1 MHTQPDSLILTFAPG
16 GSLSRWERLGRLERE
31 KDLLRGLLG
40 LVPHIVFTSNDGPED
55 IAIAQWLSEE
65 LGGRI
70 EAIPITSDDPE
81 LGPGRPLHERILARI
96 GHARRVVIQ
105 TMQLDDG
112 GISRRI
118 LGPLRR
124 AGVQAALVARGGYIG
139 SRVLASAAGPHSHG
153 AVSAGSGEHD
163 LCRQAQIV
171 VGVSDSMIDE
181 LCWRHGINP
190 DRCRVIPHFVSETDE
205 RVAAADRDPHML
217 CTVGELTGPRGVE
230 VLIRAVALMK
240 SHEQTRFEIIGD
252 GPERG
257 GLESLAR
264 ELGVNATFTGR
275 LPHGRVIERL
285 RACALFLHA
294 SSERRQSRSILEA
307 MAMGAPVIVTDIPE
321 VDGVVESGASG
332 LCIKPTP
339 EAFAFAIENTLGDA
353 DWREMLGSCA
363 AKFVRSRCS
372 LKTILELC
380 GSAYADALRIAPVT
394 VQPRS
399 RRAG

>member
-1 MHTQPDSLILTFAPG
+1 MHTLPDTLLLTFAPG
-16 GSLSRWERLGRLERE
+16 GSLSRWNALGRLERE
-31 KDLLRGLLG
+31 KDLLRGLVT
-40 LVPHIVFTSNDGPED
+40 LVPQIVFISFEGSED
-55 IAIAQWLSEE
+55 IGIAESLSGE

-70 EAIPITSDDPE
+70 EAIPIACSDPE
-81 LGPGRPLHERILARI
+81 LGPGRALHERVLARI

-112 GISRRI
+112 GISRKI

-124 AGVQAALVARGGYIG
+124 AGIQAALVARGGYIG
-139 SRVLASAAGPHSHG
+139 SRVLAGAAGPHSHG
-153 AVSAGSGEHD
+153 AVTAGSEEHD

-190 DRCRVIPHFVSETDE
+190 DRCRVIPHFVSETGE
-205 RVAAADRDPHML
+205 RVAAEDRDPHML
-217 CTVGELTGPRGVE
+217 CTVGELTVPRGVDI
-230 VLIRAVALMK
+230 LLRAVARMK
-240 SHEQTRFEIIGD
+240 SHDHTHFEIIGD
-252 GPERG
+252 GPERSN
-257 GLESLAR
+257 LESLAR
-264 ELGVNATFTGR
+264 ELGVHAVFTGR
-275 LPHGRVIERL
+275 LPHERVIERL
-285 RACALFLHA
+285 RTCALFLHA

-321 VDGVVESGASG
+321 IDGVVESGANG

-339 EAFAFAIENTLGDA
+339 EAFAFAIENTLGDI

-372 LKTILELC
+372 LKIILDLC
-380 GSAYADALRIAPVT
+380 AAAYSDALRIAPDT
-394 VQPRS
+394 VQPRT